1 MDNIQKI
8 SIDIMNNKSYE
19 YIYAKQ
25 YDVGRQ
31 IVFTVTE
38 DNKEKDLTDMDV
50 IFEMMKPDGYLIF
63 DHIPIED
70 NKIVLTLSDQMTVL
84 YGKMPYQLNIF
95 DENVLIGTV
104 TGHFLCEK
112 AVVQND
118 DIESKDEINIKE
130 ELVQKI
136 EEAFEAARSAQE
148 TLNTVTETVVPHID
162 DQAEF
167 SELQAKIS
175 KSYAVGGTDYD
186 HSGTDD
192 DEDNSKF
199 YYERVKDIYNKTA
212 LAKKITLLANGW
224 DSSTKQQEVEVDG
237 VLADED
243 SQLITVRPT
252 SASTEEYVECEVLC
266 IQQKNDALVFK
277 CDTIPE
283 HDLEVYIAV
292 QQTSN
297 EETMG
302 NVLYAPTSPS
312 GGVFELRRLNYTV

>member
-1 MDNIQKI
+1 MDNIQNI

-38 DNKEKDLTDMDV
+38 DNKEKDLTGMDV
-50 IFEMMKPDGYLIF
+50 LFEMMKPDGYIIF
-63 DHIPIED
+63 DHVPIED
-70 NKIVLTLSDQMTVL
+70 NRIILTLSDQMTVL
-84 YGKMPYQLNIF
+84 YGKMPYQLNIY
-95 DENVLIGTV
+95 DQEVLIGTV
-104 TGHFLCEK
+104 TGHFVCER
-112 AVVQND
+112 AVVQTD
-118 DIESKDEINIKE
+118 DLKSKDEIN
-130 ELVQKI
+130 LVREITSDISAI
-136 EEAFEAARSAQE
+136 EQMRDEAEAA
-148 TLNTVTETVVPHID
+148 
-162 DQAEF
+162 AEAAAE
-167 SELQAKIS
+167 SEQHAASSDTDATLQAKIA

-186 HSGTDD
+186 HGGKDD
-192 DEDNSKF
+192 DVDNSKF
-199 YYERVKDIYNKTA
+199 YYEEVLKIYDKTA

-224 DSSTKQQEVEVDG
+224 NSSTKQQEIEVDG
-237 VLADED
+237 ILANED
-243 SQLITVRPT
+243 LQLITVRPT

-283 HDLEVYIAV
+283 HDLEVYIAI

-312 GGVFELRRLNYTV
+312 GGVFELRRLTYTV

>member
-95 DENVLIGTV
+95 DQNVLIGTV

-148 TLNTVTETVVPHID
+148 TLDTVTETVVPHID

-186 HSGTDD
+186 HGGKDD
-192 DEDNSKF
+192 DVDNSKY
-199 YYERVKDIYNKTA
+199 YYEKVYKMYTDTA
-212 LAKKITLLANGW
+212 LSKKITLYAANW
-224 DSSTKQQEVEVDG
+224 DSTTKKQTVEVDG
-237 VLADED
+237 VIAEED
-243 SQLITVRPT
+243 LQLITVRPT
-252 SASTEEYVECEVLC
+252 SASTVEYVSCDVLC
-266 IQQKNDALVFK
+266 IRQLNDYLEFQ
-277 CDTIPE
+277 CETIPQN
-283 HDLEVYIAV
+283 DLVVYVAI

-297 EETMG
+297 ETIMG
-302 NVLYAPTSPS
+302 NVLYAPLPPS
-312 GGVFELRRLNYTV
+312 GGVFSMRRLNFSI